1 MPNAKLLTRDM
12 TTGCTKFTG
21 LVLLKLELPT
31 SASTS
36 GERPEGRAGGE
47 FLSMW
52 PQY

>member
-1 MPNAKLLTRDM
+1 MLSVKLLTRDM
-12 TTGCTKFTG
+12 TTGCMKFTG
-21 LVLLKLELPT
+21 LVFLKLELPT

-52 PQY
+52 LQH